1 MSIRGKMAKIK
12 EPVKAYRDLDFLNSS
27 EGRTLRILAEYLE
40 PRNRFRKHNI
50 IDTIVMFG
58 SARLKSRKEALRDL
72 NVLKKANPKSVV
84 NYDLRMKMAKSQL
97 EMSKYYEDAVE
108 LSRMLTEWSL
118 NLPIEEN
125 RFIVCSGGGP
135 GIMEA
140 ANKGAKAA
148 GGYSIG
154 LNISLPFEQSGNKYI
169 TPELA
174 FEFHYFFMRKF
185 WFVYLA
191 KSLII
196 FPGGFGT
203 LDELME
209 VLTLVQTGKIK
220 KQIKI
225 IIYGEEYW
233 RKVLNFEAL
242 IEFGTI
248 SPEDMDLFSFS
259 NSPIE
264 AFNEITE
271 HFTKYYLNK
280 KGKTKSISL

>member
-1 MSIRGKMAKIK
+1 MAKIK
-12 EPVKAYRDLDFLNSS
+12 PPVKAYKNPDFLNSA
-27 EGRTLRILAEYLE
+27 EGRSIRILSEYLE

-58 SARLKSRKEALRDL
+58 SARLKSRKEALRDFSKI
-72 NVLKKANPKSVV
+72 KKADPKAIT
-84 NYDLRMKMAKSQL
+84 NYDQRMKIAQSQL
-97 EMSKYYEDAVE
+97 DMSKYYEDAVE

-118 NLPIEEN
+118 NLPIQEN
-125 RFIVCSGGGP
+125 RFIICSGGGP

-154 LNISLPFEQSGNKYI
+154 LNISLPFEQYVNKFL
-169 TPELA
+169 TPELT

-191 KSLII
+191 KSLVI

-209 VLTLVQTGKIK
+209 VLTLVQTGKIRK
-220 KQIKI
+220 PIKI

-233 RKVLNFEAL
+233 RRIINFEAL

-248 SPEDMDLFSFS
+248 SEDDLKLFSFI

-271 HFTKYYLNK
+271 HFTKYYLTK
-280 KGKTKSISL
+280 KEKPKSITL